1 MKKEYKINK
10 IYHIALRLIF
20 GICLFLSQF
29 TSSRNT
35 FFTDN
40 TYLFTTGITFFI
52 AGIIIWIIASN
63 NLKKAVSEKKI
74 AISGPYKYIRHP
86 IYVSIY
92 ILSTG
97 LGFIFFAWFWF
108 IVMITFMPLWYL
120 ECRNEEKEMIKLH
133 GEEYIDY
140 RKRTGMFLPGIM
152 KNGLLELKKG
162 KL

>member
-40 TYLFTTGITFFI
+40 TYLFSMGITVFI
-52 AGIIIWIIASN
+52 AGIIIWIIASY

-74 AISGPYKYIRHP
+74 AISGPYRYIRHP

-92 ILSTG
+92 ILSNG
-97 LGFIFFAWFWF
+97 LGLVFFAWLWF
-108 IVMITFMPLWYL
+108 IVMIAFMPLWYL
-120 ECRNEEKEMIKLH
+120 ECRNEEKEMIKLF
-133 GEEYIDY
+133 GQEYIDY
-140 RKRTGMFLPGIM
+140 SKMAGMFFPALFR
-152 KNGLLELKKG
+152 
-162 KL
+162 